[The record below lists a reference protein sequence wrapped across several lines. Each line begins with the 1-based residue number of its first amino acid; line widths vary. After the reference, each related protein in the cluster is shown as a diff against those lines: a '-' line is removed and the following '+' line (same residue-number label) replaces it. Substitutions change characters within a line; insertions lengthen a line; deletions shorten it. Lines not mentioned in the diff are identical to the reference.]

1 MCLSK
6 DPMEFEFKNNVLFFS
21 GSLDKTNIPE
31 GFAKIRRIK
40 ARDIHSIDLRG
51 IERIDSAGVSFL
63 EYIKHHHSS
72 GESAYVNVPDSIKNS
87 IRMFSVSEEQEGG
100 VRKREGPLVRL
111 GGKLYELKDNL
122 VSFFVHTSDVMF
134 WSLVGIFNSKS
145 QRKGELVKQ
154 SILVGL
160 NATGIVGLL
169 SLIIGVIIAL
179 QSAAQLRQFGAS
191 TYVADLIGISMV
203 REMGPM
209 MTAIIIAGRSGS
221 SFAAEIATM
230 KVTEELDAL
239 EVMALNPI
247 RYIIVPKVHAI
258 TLCMPVLV
266 ALSIIVGI
274 GGGLGITVIYAGIA
288 PISFLNDVI
297 EVVKPSDII
306 IGLTKSVFFAWAIVL
321 IGTYFGVSA
330 SGGSEG
336 VGRVTTRAVVVSIFA
351 VIALNAFFSLI
362 YLF

>member
-1 MCLSK
+1 
-6 DPMEFEFKNNVLFFS
+6 MELEYKNHVLFFS
-21 GSLDKTNIPE
+21 GSLDKSNIPD
-31 GFAKIRRIK
+31 GFGKIKKIK
-40 ARDIHSIDLRG
+40 AGDIESIDLSG
-51 IERIDSAGVSFL
+51 VEKIDSAGVSFL

-72 GESAYVNVPDSIKNS
+72 EAAEYAHIPDDVEKSIE
-87 IRMFSVSEEQEGG
+87 MFSLSEKEKEGG
-100 VRKREGPLVRL
+100 GKNEGFLVRL
-111 GGKLYELKDNL
+111 GGTLYALKDNV

-134 WSLVGIFNSKS
+134 WSLVGLFNSKS

-154 SILVGL
+154 SVLIGL
-160 NATGIVGLL
+160 NATGIVALL
-169 SLIIGVIIAL
+169 SLIIGVILAL

-191 TYVADLIGISMV
+191 AYVADLLSISMV

-239 EVMALNPI
+239 KVMALNPI

-258 TLCMPVLV
+258 TICMPVLV

-274 GGGLGITVIYAGIA
+274 GGGLGITVIYTGIA
-288 PISFLNDVI
+288 PIAFLNDVI

-306 IGLTKSVFFAWAIVL
+306 IGIAKSVFFAWAIVL

-336 VGRVTTRAVVVSIFA
+336 VGRVTTKAVVVSIFA
-351 VIALNAFFSLI
+351 VIALDAFFSLI